1 VPVVP
6 VGTRTL
12 SGLVGTLA
20 VGALAAGCGGG
31 GGSVASGELSAG
43 DRRAV
48 EATLLELRSTAIPTA
63 LVQATAVAAAAPDVC
78 RIRLES
84 SDPRTFRVFLFWTPQ
99 KIEDP
104 ILGAGE
110 ATYTW
115 FDATLGEGIAQSEFH
130 LGHANARLPRAQVL
144 NKHAGDVFSG
154 PGERCV
160 LLTSGNLRLLNKP
173 G

>member
-1 VPVVP
+1 V
-6 VGTRTL
+6 
-12 SGLVGTLA
+12 
-20 VGALAAGCGGG
+20 LAAGCGGG
-31 GGSVASGELSAG
+31 GRGDSGELSSA
-43 DRRAV
+43 DRKAV
-48 EATLLELRSTAIPTA
+48 EQTLSDLRATAIPTA

-78 RIRLES
+78 RIRLQS
-84 SDPRTFRVFLFWTPQ
+84 GNPRTFRVFLFWTPQ
-99 KIEDP
+99 KIDDP

-144 NKHAGDVFSG
+144 NRHARDVFSG

-173 G
+173 A